1 MTQFG
6 CRALLRL
13 LFLLPA
19 PLLFADDANVEYK
32 IKAGYLYN
40 FTKFVTWSE
49 DDAKTFNVCIWGED
63 PFGALIEP
71 LETKTAL
78 GRPIKLFRFNN
89 GLQHDQHCHIL
100 YMNDPGNDRV
110 ALKDALVIRDLDNTL
125 TVGESEEFTKQGGM
139 IGFVNR
145 QDKIKIQINVNAFKQ
160 SRLTVS
166 AKLLEVAE
174 IVGGTP

>member
-1 MTQFG
+1 MIQFG
-6 CRALLRL
+6 CRALLCL
-13 LFLLPA
+13 VFLLPA
-19 PLLFADDANVEYK
+19 PPLFADDVNVEYK
-32 IKAGYLYN
+32 IKAGYIYN
-40 FTKFVTWSE
+40 FTKFITWPE
-49 DDAKTFNVCIWGED
+49 DDGKTFNVCIWGDD
-63 PFGALIEP
+63 PFGDSIKLMEN
-71 LETKTAL
+71 KTAL
-78 GRPIKLFRFNN
+78 GRPIKLFKFNN
-89 GLQHDQHCHIL
+89 GPQRDQHCHIL
-100 YMNDPGNDRV
+100 YMNDPGNDAP

-145 QDKIKIQINVNAFKQ
+145 QDKIKIQINVNALKQ